1 MRSPVTRAQT
11 EGIGMNQATARV
23 ASQYLDVADLAAQLG
38 VSVQTLYRWRSEGHD
53 MPKGF
58 LVGSRVR
65 WRQETVD
72 EWIAAQ
78 EAKAVSA

>member
-1 MRSPVTRAQT
+1 MTT
-11 EGIGMNQATARV
+11 TATAR
-23 ASQYLDVADLAAQLG
+23 YLDIGELAEQMG

-65 WRQETVD
+65 WRQSVVD
-72 EWIAAQ
+72 EWMAEQ
-78 EAKAVSA
+78 EAKVN

>member
-1 MRSPVTRAQT
+1 MTQTTMRVSA
-11 EGIGMNQATARV
+11 
-23 ASQYLDVADLAAQLG
+23 QYLDVGALAAQLG

-53 MPKGF
+53 MPQGF

-72 EWIAAQ
+72 AWIAEQ
-78 EAKAVSA
+78 EAKVSA